1 MFIKMHLGVT
11 GSSCRCGDSFES
23 DGMATDQ
30 DLGVSVSQCF
40 YYNYIKAAIMNE
52 RFFLN
57 LLSILFPRM
66 P

>member
-1 MFIKMHLGVT
+1 MSQVAAVD
-11 GSSCRCGDSFES
+11 DSFES
-23 DGMATDQ
+23 DGMAADQ

-52 RFFLN
+52 RFFRN
-57 LLSILFPRM
+57 LLSVLFLRM